1 VTEECCYARL
11 QRPRCGRSLD
21 LDDSSACAVAP
32 PPAPSAWRSAPTSM
46 GSPSGVPARR
56 STHPVRPRLLR
67 HLRTGRCAARPG
79 ATRARRLQ
87 QKSYHPQA
95 EAPWAV
101 QGPPW
106 QGGQHA
112 ARRCSSTDTHGLE
125 QAWQMAVAPVPCM
138 LTQPTSAAA
147 AAAEPSAARTRAV
160 WAGPL
165 GAVRALDRPSCAGR
179 WQHRER
185 QAVTLRGHL
194 MQTQVC
200 TL

>member
-1 VTEECCYARL
+1 VNEAAKGGQGGGTYFPLTAVQRWDSATMQIENGVYLGQIAALTLAASAHGPLCCPTWGNAREEAAAEVI
-11 QRPRCGRSLD
+11 
-21 LDDSSACAVAP
+21 SS
-32 PPAPSAWRSAPTSM
+32 
-46 GSPSGVPARR
+46 
-56 STHPVRPRLLR
+56 
-67 HLRTGRCAARPG
+67 TGRG
-79 ATRARRLQ
+79 AF
-87 QKSYHPQA
+87 
-95 EAPWAV
+95 V